1 MNSEFNFQ
9 EIQNALNRISI
20 QIMRTPVYSNQHID
34 KVAKSSLVFK
44 CENLQTGGSFKYR
57 GALNAI
63 LTLPDSARAK
73 GVATHSSGNHGTA
86 LALAAASL
94 KIPAYIVMPE
104 TAPEVKI
111 KNVREAGGKITFSSP
126 RQEDRERVLKEVIAQ
141 TGAAFVHPS
150 NDPMVIAGQGTSA
163 LELLQEVPDLECLL
177 TPVGGGGLLS
187 GSLLAGHGIN
197 PGLKVYGA
205 EPLAVNDA
213 WLSIQKGS
221 IQPPTGNPTL
231 ADGLMTSLGSET
243 FPVIRD
249 QAADIL
255 LVTEE
260 EIRRALYLL
269 AVNLNQSIEP
279 SSAVPF
285 AAVLKYPDLFR
296 GKKTGIIL
304 SGGNVD
310 KNRFPEIWA

>member
-1 MNSEFNFQ
+1 MNSGLNFLD
-9 EIQNALNRISI
+9 IQNALNQISA
-20 QIMRTPVYSNQHID
+20 QLYKTPVHSKPKLDTLAQTR
-34 KVAKSSLVFK
+34 LVFK
-44 CENLQTGGSFKYR
+44 CENLQMGGSFKFR

-63 LTLPDSARAK
+63 MTLPETLRAR

-86 LALAAASL
+86 LALAAANL

-104 TAPEVKI
+104 TAPAVKI
-111 KNVREAGGKITFSSP
+111 KNVRDAGGKITFSSP
-126 RQEDRERVLKEVIAQ
+126 RQEDRERVLKEVIAE
-141 TGAAFVHPS
+141 TGAAFIHPS
-150 NDPMVIAGQGTSA
+150 NDPKVIAGQGTAA

-187 GSLLAGHGIN
+187 GSLLAGHGLN
-197 PGLKVYGA
+197 PGLTIYGA
-205 EPLAVNDA
+205 EPQAVNDA
-213 WLSIQKGS
+213 WLSLQTGS

-249 QAADIL
+249 HAADIL

-269 AVNLNQSIEP
+269 AVNLNASIEP

-285 AAVLKYPDLFR
+285 AAVLKYPGLFR

>member
-1 MNSEFNFQ
+1 MIPSVSFQ
-9 EIQNALNRISI
+9 DIGSARMKLMQVLPA
-20 QIMRTPVYSNQHID
+20 TPV
-34 KVAKSSLVFK
+34 VSSYFLDSLSGSGLFFK
-44 CENLQTGGSFKYR
+44 CENLQRGGSFKFR

-63 LTLPDSARAK
+63 LNLPESSMK
-73 GVATHSSGNHGTA
+73 LGVATHSSGNHGTA
-86 LALAAASL
+86 LALAASSL

-104 TAPEVKI
+104 SAPAVKI

-126 RQEDRERVLKEVIAQ
+126 RQEDRERVLKEVIAA
-141 TGAAFVHPS
+141 TGAVFVHPS
-150 NDPMVIAGQGTSA
+150 NDPNVIAGQGTAA

-187 GSLLAGHGIN
+187 GSCLAGHGVN
-197 PGLKVYGA
+197 PDLKIYGT

-213 WLSIQKGS
+213 WLSLERGA

-249 QAADIL
+249 HAAGIL

-260 EIRRALYLL
+260 EIRRALALL
-269 AVNLNQSIEP
+269 ASNLNQTIEP

-285 AAVLKYPDLFR
+285 AAVLRNPDLFR

-310 KNRFPEIWA
+310 KNRFPDIWT